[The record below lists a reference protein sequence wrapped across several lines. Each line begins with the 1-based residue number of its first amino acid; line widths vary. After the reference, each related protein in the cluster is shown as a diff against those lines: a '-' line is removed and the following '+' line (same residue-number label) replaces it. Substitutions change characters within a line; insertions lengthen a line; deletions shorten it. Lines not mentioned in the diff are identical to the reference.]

1 MNPILI
7 AKDNKETRYL
17 RLDLNQK
24 TAERA
29 REIFLEAAHSF
40 GQNIEEVIPFD
51 PGYKLEDDEC
61 FEIQDFQISEDLINC
76 CKQPISADRLD
87 STHFDT
93 LPINAV
99 VGYDVNNETIKLYFQ
114 NFDSRRV
121 LVPGRRFAVWPIS
134 DASTFAELT
143 APVLL
148 LDANITAVWEAGTL
162 RFKSFHL
169 AKQIFDLSSYF
180 VAATDEQVAQFSAHH
195 RFRCSDLDRLL
206 KTCNAWSRTK
216 ISLILRSGILD
227 HSTGES
233 LRDAASSVQFELDI
247 DDKDRIVLPKDKRQL
262 RSLLQFLDE
271 DVYRGPISQRILLSS
286 GKRQIP

>member
-7 AKDNKETRYL
+7 VKDKKGTRYL
-17 RLDLNQK
+17 RLDLHQD

-29 REIFLEAAHSF
+29 REIFSEAADSF
-40 GQNIEEVIPFD
+40 GQSIEELIPFD
-51 PGYKLEDDEC
+51 PGYKLEDDQC
-61 FEIQDFQISEDLINC
+61 FEINDFPISEDLISF

-87 STHFDT
+87 PAHFDT
-93 LPINAV
+93 LSINAV
-99 VGYDVNNETIKLYFQ
+99 VGYDVNKEAIRLYFQ

-162 RFKSFHL
+162 RFRSFHL

-180 VAATDEQVAQFSAHH
+180 AAATDEQVTHFSAHH

-206 KTCNAWSRTK
+206 KTCNAWCRTK

-227 HSTGES
+227 HSTGEL

-247 DDKDRIVLPKDKRQL
+247 DDEDRIVLPEDKRKL

-271 DVYRGPISQRILLSS
+271 DVYRGLISQRILLSS